1 MRTPS
6 NFLIFAA
13 IAALLSSA
21 FAVNLQLARKPKR
34 YSAVGFAAGL
44 GLALA
49 AAAVAA
55 AL

>member
-6 NFLIFAA
+6 TFLILAA
-13 IAALLSSA
+13 IADMLSSV

-34 YSAVGFAAGL
+34 YSVVGLAASL

-49 AAAVAA
+49 AAAVAV